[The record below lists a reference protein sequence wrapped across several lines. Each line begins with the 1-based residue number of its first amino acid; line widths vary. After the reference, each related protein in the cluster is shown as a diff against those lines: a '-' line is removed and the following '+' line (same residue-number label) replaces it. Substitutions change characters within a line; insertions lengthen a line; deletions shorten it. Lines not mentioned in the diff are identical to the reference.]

1 MTSMLCGLVCVVL
14 LSGLTALAGG
24 QQGESGYTLVC
35 KCISLYFHAVGDSHG
50 IIPHADMFGTKY
62 CSLHGLTLLDTY
74 FLFSV

>member
-35 KCISLYFHAVGDSHG
+35 ISAYPYTFMQLE
-50 IIPHADMFGTKY
+50 IPM
-62 CSLHGLTLLDTY
+62 
-74 FLFSV
+74 V